1 MRLRC
6 CCCCCWVV
14 GRILSPPE
22 ESSQRRSHQP
32 MQQQVGCLR
41 RTGSALLFADVCCWA
56 QLTNRFGSLVSTAQ
70 LLLSR
75 LPTELIRT
83 SAPQH
88 SRVTFRA
95 SSQVLS
101 PFLIALSH
109 RPFPFS
115 PLHLFRFERRAL
127 STRSQRFCS
136 TAPPVQQLSP
146 APASPF
152 QELPT
157 RLWSLHT
164 GPPTLLR
171 VRSCVV

>member
-1 MRLRC
+1 MLLLGGWQNPQPPRRKFPKKIAPAHAAT
-6 CCCCCWVV
+6 
-14 GRILSPPE
+14 GR
-22 ESSQRRSHQP
+22 
-32 MQQQVGCLR
+32 
-41 RTGSALLFADVCCWA
+41 LFAPHWIRTAFCRRVLLGSTHQQIC
-56 QLTNRFGSLVSTAQ
+56 SLVSTAQ

-75 LPTELIRT
+75 LPTKLIRT

-115 PLHLFRFERRAL
+115 PLHLFRFEQRPL

-136 TAPPVQQLSP
+136 TAPPVPQLTCTSEP
-146 APASPF
+146 
-152 QELPT
+152 LPT
-157 RLWSLHT
+157 AADASVEHT

-171 VRSCVV
+171 VRSWVV